1 MPGLCTNF
9 LDSARFCTLAFC
21 QEDLVTSHVEVLKTE
36 VLSDNWYVLR
46 KVTFRL
52 RKRDGSWEVQSREA
66 YDRGNG
72 ATILL
77 YDQARRTVVLTR
89 QFRLPTYVN
98 GNASGMLIEACAGLL
113 DQDDPE
119 TCIAREA
126 FEETGYEIRNP
137 RKVMQAYMSPGS
149 VTEILHFFVA
159 EYSRVQRVSTGGG
172 VEEED
177 IEVMELSFE
186 DALGRIA
193 SGEIRDGK
201 TIMLLQYAALHV
213 FAAQ

>member
-1 MPGLCTNF
+1 MN
-9 LDSARFCTLAFC
+9 A
-21 QEDLVTSHVEVLKTE
+21 QVEVLNTE

-77 YDQARRTVVLTR
+77 YDRARRTVVLTR

-113 DQDDPE
+113 DNDAPE
-119 TCIAREA
+119 ACIAREA

-137 RKVMQAYMSPGS
+137 RQVMQAYMSPGS
-149 VTEILHFFVA
+149 VTEIVHFFVA
-159 EYSRVQRVSTGGG
+159 EYSHAQRGNDGGG

-177 IEVMELSFE
+177 IEVMELSFD
-186 DALGRIA
+186 DALARVA
-193 SGEIRDGK
+193 SGEIRDAK
-201 TIMLLQYAALHV
+201 TIMLLQYAALNL
-213 FAAQ
+213 FGGR

>member
-1 MPGLCTNF
+1 MK
-9 LDSARFCTLAFC
+9 D
-21 QEDLVTSHVEVLKTE
+21 HVELLKTE

-52 RKRDGSWEVQSREA
+52 RKRDGSWETQSREA

-77 YDQARRTVVLTR
+77 YDCERRTVVLTQ

-113 DQDDPE
+113 DNDAPE

-126 FEETGYEIRNP
+126 FEETGYEVRNP

-149 VTEILHFFVA
+149 VTEVLHFFVA
-159 EYSRVQRVSTGGG
+159 EYSRAQRVGRGGG

-177 IEVMELSFE
+177 IEVMELPFD
-186 DALGRIA
+186 DALARIA

-201 TIMLLQYAALHV
+201 TIMLLQYAALHLFV
-213 FAAQ
+213 GQALA

>member
-1 MPGLCTNF
+1 MSEPTI
-9 LDSARFCTLAFC
+9 
-21 QEDLVTSHVEVLKTE
+21 EHVQVLNTE

-77 YDQARRTVVLTR
+77 YDGARRTVVLTR

-113 DQDDPE
+113 DQDEPE

-159 EYSRVQRVSTGGG
+159 EYSRAQRMSEGGG

-177 IEVMELSFE
+177 IEVMELSFD

-201 TIMLLQYAALHV
+201 TIMLLQYAALHL
-213 FAAQ
+213 FGDPLL

>member
-1 MPGLCTNF
+1 M
-9 LDSARFCTLAFC
+9 SALA
-21 QEDLVTSHVEVLKTE
+21 TSHVEVLKTE

-77 YDQARRTVVLTR
+77 YDCARRTVVLTQ

-113 DQDDPE
+113 DADDPE

-159 EYSRVQRVSTGGG
+159 EYSRTQRSSAGGG

-177 IEVMELSFE
+177 IEVLELAFD

>member
-1 MPGLCTNF
+1 MNT
-9 LDSARFCTLAFC
+9 
-21 QEDLVTSHVEVLKTE
+21 HIEVLKTE

-52 RKRDGSWEVQSREA
+52 RKRDGSWETQSREA

-77 YDQARRTVVLTR
+77 YDGTRRTVVLTR

-113 DQDDPE
+113 DHDDPE
-119 TCIAREA
+119 TAIAREA
-126 FEETGYEIRNP
+126 FEETGYEIRSP

-159 EYSRVQRVSTGGG
+159 EYSRGQRRNDGGG

-177 IEVMELSFE
+177 IEVMELSFDE
-186 DALGRIA
+186 ALRGIA

-201 TIMLLQYAALHV
+201 TIMLLQYAALHL
-213 FAAQ
+213 FATQ

>member
-1 MPGLCTNF
+1 M
-9 LDSARFCTLAFC
+9 SS
-21 QEDLVTSHVEVLKTE
+21 QTSHVEVLKTE
-36 VLSDNWYVLR
+36 VLSNNWYVLR

-77 YDQARRTVVLTR
+77 YDHAR
-89 QFRLPTYVN
+89 
-98 GNASGMLIEACAGLL
+98 EACAGLL
-113 DQDDPE
+113 DADDPE

-149 VTEILHFFVA
+149 VTEILYFFVA
-159 EYSRVQRVSTGGG
+159 EYSRAQRVSAGGG

-177 IEVMELSFE
+177 IEVLELPFD

-193 SGEIRDGK
+193 SGEIRDAK
-201 TIMLLQYAALHV
+201 TIMLLQYAALHL

>member
-1 MPGLCTNF
+1 MTTQ
-9 LDSARFCTLAFC
+9 A
-21 QEDLVTSHVEVLKTE
+21 EHVQVLKTE

-77 YDQARRTVVLTR
+77 YDPVQRTVVLIQ

-98 GNASGMLIEACAGLL
+98 GNGSGMLIEACAGLL
-113 DQDDPE
+113 DADDPE

-126 FEETGYEIRNP
+126 FEETGYAIRNA

-149 VTEILHFFVA
+149 VTEILYFFVA
-159 EYSRVQRVSTGGG
+159 EYSRAQRVTEGGG

-177 IEVMELSFE
+177 IEVLELSFDE
-186 DALGRIA
+186 ALRRVA
-193 SGEIRDGK
+193 SGEIRDAK
-201 TIMLLQYAALHV
+201 TIMLLQYAALHL
-213 FAAQ
+213 FGTQ

>member
-1 MPGLCTNF
+1 M
-9 LDSARFCTLAFC
+9 
-21 QEDLVTSHVEVLKTE
+21 TSHVEVLKTE

-77 YDQARRTVVLTR
+77 YDQVRRTVVLTQ

>member
-1 MPGLCTNF
+1 MNT
-9 LDSARFCTLAFC
+9 
-21 QEDLVTSHVEVLKTE
+21 HIEVLKTE
-36 VLSDNWYVLR
+36 VLSDNRYVLR

-52 RKRDGSWEVQSREA
+52 RKRDGSWETQSREA

-77 YDQARRTVVLTR
+77 YDRTRRTVVLTR

-113 DQDDPE
+113 DHDDPE
-119 TCIAREA
+119 TAIAREA
-126 FEETGYEIRNP
+126 FEETGYEIRSP
-137 RKVMQAYMSPGS
+137 RKIMQAYMSPGS

-159 EYSRVQRVSTGGG
+159 EYSRGQRRNDGGG

-177 IEVMELSFE
+177 IEVMELSFDE
-186 DALGRIA
+186 ALRGIA

-201 TIMLLQYAALHV
+201 TIMLLQYAALHL
-213 FAAQ
+213 FATQ